1 MDRRSKMEKSLEQIA
16 MEEFLATTYSTE
28 DTFDRVAKAVEK
40 EVLSRLKKSEVEPVA
55 GQELTFVQLA
65 QWVEKHGST
74 NGLQLLDDN
83 GKWMDNYVSVICLGA
98 VYRVAP
104 KKVNDPDDPNT
115 WEKGVAI
122 FVRKHE
128 NEPWVLDRFI
138 DNTKEFG
145 WKFSGLNTGIWKHA
159 KLATPEQ
166 IEAWNKIQED

>member
-1 MDRRSKMEKSLEQIA
+1 MSEERTLANIA
-16 MEEFLATTYSTE
+16 QTAYWTVSENQ

-40 EVLSRLKKSEVEPVA
+40 EVLKRLNKSEVEPVA
-55 GQELTFVQLA
+55 GQELTFVQVA

-74 NGLQLLDDN
+74 EGLQWLDDR
-83 GKWMDNYVSVICLGA
+83 GKWRDDDYTAIYSHID
-98 VYRVAP
+98 YRVAP